1 MFFQA
6 TYPVISRREHSKLI
20 IVSTPLGMSGEFSNI
35 YHSAVKRSN
44 HFLPIKWHY
53 TQIPGY
59 TQAFKE
65 ETVAN
70 IGLERWRTEFECE
83 FLASSNT
90 LIDGQVL
97 SRLDSIEPIQIY
109 GGVCNVYDE
118 PIDKH
123 KYVISVDVADG
134 VGKDY
139 SVMSIIDITLKPYKI
154 VAVYR
159 DNKVSPFE
167 LDTLVVS
174 WAKRYNDAYV
184 VIETNSRGADVANR
198 VLNDHL
204 YENIYI
210 RDISKPNGLGI
221 DMKETI
227 KKKGCISLK
236 NLIETNMLVI
246 NDHNTLKELK
256 TFQKTNTGSFAAAKG
271 LHDDAVMSLVVF
283 SILTSEPI
291 FIDLQGSDKDINEV
305 MREIKVASLPQ
316 EFLLDG
322 FMSNSYSAYEDMG
335 HMANWFS
342 GNNSNQYD
350 DVNYYVNWED

>member
-1 MFFQA
+1 MNAVARSSRFIPIRWFWDKVPR
-6 TYPVISRREHSKLI
+6 TISNE
-20 IVSTPLGMSGEFSNI
+20 EFKKI
-35 YHSAVKRSN
+35 T
-44 HFLPIKWHY
+44 I
-53 TQIPGY
+53 
-59 TQAFKE
+59 
-65 ETVAN
+65 AN
-70 IGLERWRTEFECE
+70 IGIEAWRTEFECE

-97 SRLDSIEPIQIY
+97 SRLDSIEPIRVY
-109 GGVCNVYDE
+109 SNVCNVYEE

-204 YENIYI
+204 YENMYV
-210 RDISKPNGLGI
+210 RDMSKPNGLGI

-256 TFQKTNTGSFAAAKG
+256 TFQKTNTGSFAGAKG
-271 LHDDAVMSLVVF
+271 LHDDAVMSLVLF

-291 FIDLQGSDKDINEV
+291 FIDLQGSDKDINET
-305 MREIKVASLPQ
+305 MREIKLASLPQ
-316 EFLLDG
+316 EFLLDA
-322 FMSNSYSAYEDMG
+322 FTSNSYSAYEDMG

-342 GNNSNQYD
+342 GSNQSNQYD
-350 DVNYYVNWED
+350 DVNYFMNWDD